1 MITKVLVSKLV
12 ENEVL
17 TIDVVFVVV
26 DVLNAV
32 VVLVLNTVVVDV
44 L

>member
-1 MITKVLVSKLV
+1 MIAKVLVSKLV

>member
-1 MITKVLVSKLV
+1 VITKVLVSKLV